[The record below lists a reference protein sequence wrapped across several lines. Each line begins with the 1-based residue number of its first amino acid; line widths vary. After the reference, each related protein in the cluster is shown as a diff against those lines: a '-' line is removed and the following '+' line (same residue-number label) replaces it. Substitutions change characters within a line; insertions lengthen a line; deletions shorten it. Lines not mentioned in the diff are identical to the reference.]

1 MLRHWMLAAALAAMS
16 ATAPAAAQ
24 DKDVEA
30 RRIEN
35 EQKIARAQAEEEK
48 RTAALKVF
56 EEAQAEREK
65 QAARDR
71 QAAEA
76 KRNPLPQ
83 VVECQFKSVMS
94 DEDIARCRAVYRN

>member
-1 MLRHWMLAAALAAMS
+1 MLKRGMLVAALAAMS
-16 ATAPAAAQ
+16 ATAPVAAQ
-24 DKDVEA
+24 DKGAEA
-30 RRIEN
+30 RQMEN
-35 EQKIARAQAEEEK
+35 EQKLARAAAEEEK
-48 RTAALKVF
+48 RAAALKVF

-65 QAARDR
+65 QAAHDR

>member
-1 MLRHWMLAAALAAMS
+1 MLRQWMLAAALAAMS
-16 ATAPAAAQ
+16 PTAPVAAQ
-24 DKDVEA
+24 DTGAEA
-30 RRIEN
+30 RQMEN
-35 EQKIARAQAEEEK
+35 EQKLARAAAEEEK
-48 RTAALKVF
+48 RAAALKVF

-65 QAARDR
+65 QAARER